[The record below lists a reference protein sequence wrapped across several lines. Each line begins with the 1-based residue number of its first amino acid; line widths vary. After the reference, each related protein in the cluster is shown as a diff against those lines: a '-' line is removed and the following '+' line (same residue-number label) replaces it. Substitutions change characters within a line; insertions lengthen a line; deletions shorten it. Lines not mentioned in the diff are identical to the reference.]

1 VWEPLLIRI
10 ERAIARG
17 DASGVRSVLPGFVG
31 LFRNEPLLYCPPSD
45 GGQPAQVLRA
55 QTALHAL
62 EDLVT
67 RLPRLGLLRET
78 FHLTKLARQ
87 MEWNSPPAGR
97 RVSSFDQL
105 FRTAL
110 VGVVDALVAA
120 APGWGSEGGPDGPL
134 AAMLFKIAEEFQKLW
149 VEHSQSLRLS
159 VLEAVADDADWE
171 AVRGFVAEYGSD
183 LFTVPFLG
191 LSNMRG
197 ILARGV
203 GAWLDHEAEFAEPD
217 RRPRL
222 VDDWEEGKLDKTR
235 TVRSAE
241 LVLQALVEH
250 YDEYR
255 DYNTTTTQSDYGE
268 NIHILL
274 DFLRLKVKYDRA
286 AWRMRPFA
294 LAHEV
299 LCRRGQDALAARWRE
314 SIQARTKR
322 LAEDLL
328 DELGKREARYAV
340 RLRTVRDR
348 LEERFQ
354 LPLEI
359 DRAAAQVGP
368 AAAAARGGEAEESPA
383 FVRLL
388 VAVSPLRD
396 TVSGVGLEVPA
407 WVRRLEEA
415 LRQARDPEAG
425 VEAEVAP
432 LPLDFA
438 ELKRQLQDWD
448 KPLGE

>member
-1 VWEPLLIRI
+1 MRKL
-10 ERAIARG
+10 
-17 DASGVRSVLPGFVG
+17 LPGFVG
-31 LFRNEPLLYCPPSD
+31 LFRSEPLLYCPPSD
-45 GGQPAQVLRA
+45 GGQPVHVLRA

-62 EDLVT
+62 EDLLT

-87 MEWNSPPAGR
+87 MEWNTPPTGR

-110 VGVVDALVAA
+110 AGVVEALVAA
-120 APGWGSEGGPDGPL
+120 ANGWSDPAGPDGPL
-134 AAMLFKIAEEFQKLW
+134 AALLFKVAEEFQKLW
-149 VEHSQSLRLS
+149 TEHSQSLRLS
-159 VLEAVADDADWE
+159 VLEAVSDDADWE
-171 AVRGFVAEYGSD
+171 LVRGFVKTFGSD

-203 GAWLDHEAEFAEPD
+203 AAWLDHEVEHGDPD
-217 RRPRL
+217 KRPKL
-222 VDDWEEGKLDKTR
+222 VDDWEEAKLDKPR
-235 TVRSAE
+235 TVRAAE

-286 AWRMRPFA
+286 AWRMRPYA

-299 LCRRGQDALAARWRE
+299 LCRRGHDALAARWRDHILNKTRAV
-314 SIQARTKR
+314 S
-322 LAEDLL
+322 DGLL
-328 DELGKREARYAV
+328 DELGKKEAKYAV

-348 LEERFQ
+348 LEERFL

-368 AAAAARGGEAEESPA
+368 AAAAARSGETEEGPA
-383 FVRLL
+383 FIRLL
-388 VAVSPLRD
+388 VAMSPLGD
-396 TVSGVGLEVPA
+396 TVSGVGLDVPA
-407 WVRRLEEA
+407 WVRRLEES
-415 LRQARDPEAG
+415 LRQARTPDPSDEPTEPNRVAG
-425 VEAEVAP
+425 LDLAEV
-432 LPLDFA
+432 
-438 ELKRQLQDWD
+438 KRQVQEWD
-448 KPLGE
+448 RPLGE

>member
-1 VWEPLLIRI
+1 
-10 ERAIARG
+10 
-17 DASGVRSVLPGFVG
+17 
-31 LFRNEPLLYCPPSD
+31 
-45 GGQPAQVLRA
+45 
-55 QTALHAL
+55 
-62 EDLVT
+62 
-67 RLPRLGLLRET
+67 
-78 FHLTKLARQ
+78 
-87 MEWNSPPAGR
+87 
-97 RVSSFDQL
+97 
-105 FRTAL
+105 
-110 VGVVDALVAA
+110 
-120 APGWGSEGGPDGPL
+120 
-134 AAMLFKIAEEFQKLW
+134 
-149 VEHSQSLRLS
+149 
-159 VLEAVADDADWE
+159 
-171 AVRGFVAEYGSD
+171 VAEYGSD

-203 GAWLDHEAEFAEPD
+203 AAWLDHEAEFAEPD

-222 VDDWEEGKLDKTR
+222 VDDWEEGKLDKNR

-348 LEERFQ
+348 LEERFL

-368 AAAAARGGEAEESPA
+368 AAAAARAGEAEESPA

-388 VAVSPLRD
+388 VALSPLRD

-425 VEAEVAP
+425 VDAEVAP

-438 ELKRQLQDWD
+438 ELKRQLQEWD